1 MTTTMR
7 DLEKQIAAA
16 QIIREQVVT
25 LAGDDPDFIRDAIEG
40 ETSINEIIAAL
51 AEADGEDDAILEG
64 IAEYQKKI
72 AERKSRIENRQ
83 DTRRALIASAMELA
97 ELKKLETPAG
107 TVSLKA
113 TASKTIITD
122 ESQIPSDYFETPP
135 PKLNKTAVSAAL
147 KEGRDIPGA
156 TLSNGGKTIQIRR

>member
-1 MTTTMR
+1 MTTTR
-7 DLEKQIAAA
+7 DLEIQMAAVR
-16 QIIREQVVT
+16 IIREQVVA

-64 IAEYQKKI
+64 IAAYQKKL
-72 AERKSRIENRQ
+72 AERKSRIESRK
-83 DTRRALIASAMELA
+83 DVRRALIGSAMELA
-97 ELKKLETPAG
+97 ELKKLETPAA
-107 TVSLKA
+107 TISLKA
-113 TASKTIITD
+113 VPPKAIITD

-135 PKLNKTAVSAAL
+135 PKLNKTAVAAAL

-156 TLSNGGKTIQIRR
+156 TLSNGSTTIAIRR

>member
-1 MTTTMR
+1 MTTTR

-16 QIIREQVVT
+16 RIVREQVVA

-51 AEADGEDDAILEG
+51 AEADGEDEAILDG

-72 AERKSRIENRQ
+72 AARKSRIEARKE
-83 DTRRALIASAMELA
+83 TRRALIGSAMELA

-107 TVSLKA
+107 TISLKA
-113 TASKTIITD
+113 MPSKAIITD
-122 ESQIPSDYFETPP
+122 EKI
-135 PKLNKTAVSAAL
+135 
-147 KEGRDIPGA
+147 GRA
-156 TLSNGGKTIQIRR
+156 HV

>member
-1 MTTTMR
+1 MTTTR
-7 DLEKQIAAA
+7 DLEIQMAAA
-16 QIIREQVVT
+16 RIIREQVVA

-64 IAEYQKKI
+64 IAAYQKKL
-72 AERKSRIENRQ
+72 AERKSRIESRK
-83 DTRRALIASAMELA
+83 DVRRALIGSAMELA

-107 TVSLKA
+107 TISLKA
-113 TASKTIITD
+113 VPPKAIITD

-135 PKLNKTAVSAAL
+135 PKLNKTAVAAAL
-147 KEGRDIPGA
+147 KDGRDIPGA
-156 TLSNGGKTIQIRR
+156 TLSNGSTTIAIRR